1 MDRSKLHVVQFYT
14 GNVQYA
20 KYTEEI
26 NRAYCEKKGYSYFCE
41 TDSEKINSTLVDRAP
56 TWYKPKLI
64 LDVFERFNPEY
75 ILFLDIDAA
84 IIDFE
89 QDIEQFIDEAYDVIF
104 AQDYSGH
111 SKMNAGVF
119 LIKNTEWSKNLMN
132 RWWFSGE
139 FFRGADAPLMNV
151 SEDNKHKIGYYKQA
165 LWHDQTCLSVLYDND
180 ESVRNKLKII
190 ENRSFN
196 WKEAFDNNFI
206 FHAFAYGGTPYRR
219 LNHVHS
225 KIFNIEPEVNKDSLS
240 ELAMVYPTDKQ
251 WTHDYYKRAYQDA
264 LFPIKDSTSKVVE
277 IGVLEGYSLVVW
289 REFFKNANIIG
300 LDISPTAGGGI
311 LNMDRITIQTMDVSV
326 KQNLESFAKQHT
338 DIDVF
343 VDDGSHKMEDQQI
356 ALATLF
362 KSIKPGGI
370 YILEDLHTSV
380 ECRMPEKAGYNWGNP
395 NNTTAL
401 DVLQHFEKTGKVISD
416 YMTSEE
422 IEYLENNIESVKIF
436 DETNKFYSITSIIRK
451 KKEEVRTSSVI
462 PSAPTSTLTPIQ
474 FNQNILTDMIKS
486 ALREVLIE
494 ANVIIPPREQTL
506 VNSID
511 EVPKPPKSAVVFYC
525 WTINDWEDRT
535 RKTFERFKSS
545 GLYDAA
551 DELHFVVSD
560 QNEQMDR
567 INTILADYPKVQ
579 LSYSTQNHA
588 EYPGIKKVEEI
599 AGKGDYNILYTHCK
613 GVFNQFRL
621 FETKEP
627 YQLKIDSTNSWVDMM
642 LYFLVDNWKDCIAKL
657 NDNDTV
663 GVTNVHRWWWGNF
676 WWTKSEHVRKLRP
689 FEGGPRWASE
699 AYLHEHHPDYTQI
712 KFHEYFHFNYDAHF
726 TILPRYLYDNSD
738 KSDIQ
743 FTIKKALFGSF
754 EEQRDEGR
762 STVPQEKY
770 IDVTNEVIEATQ
782 GRTLSVRNPGWQVDT
797 TNGTDR
803 SLRIFFSTNREP
815 DVEYVITGFSEL
827 NVNFPGMTQ

>member
-26 NRAYCEKKGYSYFCE
+26 NRTYCEKKGYSYFCE
-41 TDSEKINSTLVDRAP
+41 TNSEKINSTLVDRAP

-64 LDVFERFNPEY
+64 LDAFERFNPEY
-75 ILFLDIDAA
+75 VLFLDIDAA

-219 LNHVHS
+219 LNYVHS
-225 KIFNIEPEVNKDSLS
+225 KIFNIEPRVNKESLS
-240 ELAMVYPTDKQ
+240 ELGMIYPTDKQ
-251 WTHDYYKRAYQDA
+251 WTHDYYNRAYQDT
-264 LFPIKDSTSKVVE
+264 LFPVKDSASKIVE
-277 IGVLEGYSLVVW
+277 IGIGEGYSLEVW
-289 REFFKNANIIG
+289 REFFKNASIIG
-300 LDISPTAGGGI
+300 LDMSPTAGNGI
-311 LNMDRITIQTMDVSV
+311 LNMDRITLQNMDLSV
-326 KQNLESFAKQHT
+326 KLNLESFAEQNP
-338 DIDVF
+338 DIDVLT
-343 VDDGSHKMEDQQI
+343 DDGTHKMADQQL

-370 YILEDLHTSV
+370 YIIEDLHTSV
-380 ECRMPEKAGYNWGNP
+380 ECKIPEKAIYNWGDP
-395 NNTTAL
+395 NKTTTL
-401 DVLQHFEKTGKVISD
+401 DVLQHFEKTGKIISD
-416 YMTSEE
+416 YMTPEE
-422 IEYLENNIESVKIF
+422 MKYLENNIESVKIF
-436 DETNKFYSITSIIRK
+436 DEKGKFYSITSVIKK
-451 KKEEVRTSSVI
+451 KKEEVHSSSMVSPVSSFKSDLPQI
-462 PSAPTSTLTPIQ
+462 
-474 FNQNILTDMIKS
+474 NQQLIDIIKL
-486 ALREVLIE
+486 AVREVLIE
-494 ANVIIPPREQTL
+494 ESIITVPNEQ
-506 VNSID
+506 VFINSTEKIS
-511 EVPKPPKSAVVFYC
+511 ESPKTAVVYYC
-525 WTINDWEDRT
+525 YAINDWELRT
-535 RKTFERFKSS
+535 RKTFERFKNS

-551 DELHFVVSD
+551 NELHFVVSD
-560 QNEQMDR
+560 QQGQMDK
-567 INTILADYPKVQ
+567 INSILADYPKFE
-579 LSYSTQNHA
+579 LSYTTQNHA
-588 EYPGIKKVEEI
+588 EYFGIKKVEEI
-599 AGKGDYNILYTHCK
+599 ANKGNYNILYTHCK

-642 LYFLVDNWKDCIAKL
+642 LYFLVDNWKDCLNKL
-657 NDNDTV
+657 NENDTV

-676 WWTKSEHVRKLRP
+676 WWTKSEHIKKLRP

-699 AYLHEHHPDYTQI
+699 AYLHESHPDYTQI
-712 KFHEYFHFNYDAHF
+712 KFYEYFHFNHDAHF
-726 TILPRYLYDNSD
+726 TIIPRYLYDDSD

-743 FTIKKALFGSF
+743 FIIKKALFGSF

-762 STVPQEKY
+762 SVVPQEKY
-770 IDVTNEVIEATQ
+770 IDVTNEVIESTQ
-782 GRTLSVRNPGWQVDT
+782 GKTLNVRNPGWYVDVPE
-797 TNGTDR
+797 GTER
-803 SLRIFFSTNREP
+803 KLRIFFSTNREP
-815 DVEYVITGFSEL
+815 DAEYVITGISEI
-827 NVNFPGMTQ
+827 NINFPGITQ